1 MVLIFGDFIKLNTY
15 IYSQGGK
22 KLRGFTKLCAVADN
36 QTYPVR
42 FLYVYIAKVTIFNY
56 RQRPYFLTPSERQKF
71 RK

>member
-1 MVLIFGDFIKLNTY
+1 MSAKVRKSLLDYY

-22 KLRGFTKLCAVADN
+22 KLRGFTKLCAVADD
-36 QTYPVR
+36 QTYSVR

-56 RQRPYFLTPSERQKF
+56 RQRPYFLTPSERRKF